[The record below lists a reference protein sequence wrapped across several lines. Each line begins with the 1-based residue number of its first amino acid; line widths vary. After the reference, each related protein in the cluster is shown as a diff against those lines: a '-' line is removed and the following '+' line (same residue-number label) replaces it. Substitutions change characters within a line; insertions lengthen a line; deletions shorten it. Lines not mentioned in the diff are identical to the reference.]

1 MVYVVCMIVIHYDW
15 PDIDPPTLGF
25 TPPHRTG
32 QIKVICFLAHFE
44 KKSSKSRIFSRI
56 VALPPHCSLP
66 LDPFFGKIH
75 IGFGQRGS
83 RAWFGCELT
92 HGWQKECVRLHA

>member
-32 QIKVICFLAHFE
+32 QIKVICFWYILKRNHPNQEYSPALLL
-44 KKSSKSRIFSRI
+44 
-56 VALPPHCSLP
+56 LPPHCSLP
-66 LDPFFGKIH
+66 LDPFFGKNPHRIWSERV
-75 IGFGQRGS
+75 QS
-83 RAWFGCELT
+83 L
-92 HGWQKECVRLHA
+92 V

>member
-15 PDIDPPTLGF
+15 PDIDPPTRGF
-25 TPPHRTG
+25 TPQHRTR
-32 QIKVICFLAHFE
+32 QILYTLQKFHPNQENSPVLLL
-44 KKSSKSRIFSRI
+44 
-56 VALPPHCSLP
+56 LPPHCSLP
-66 LDPFFGKIH
+66 IDPFFGKIH

-83 RAWFGCELT
+83 KAWFECELT